1 VEKGTEQRTR
11 VSGSDL
17 ENLEVFYWEQ
27 DFWLGYRRGLNRLQ
41 QGEIFGSDEDHRARL
56 DMPET
61 LQEGLSIHRVAEGVG
76 YCAGYAGLDVLEATE
91 KIRDF
96 MKTLQEKYGSKAK

>member
-1 VEKGTEQRTR
+1 MKKGTEQRTH
-11 VSGSDL
+11 VSAADL
-17 ENLEVFYWEQ
+17 EYLEVLYWEQ

-41 QGEIFGSDEDHRARL
+41 HGKIFGRDEEHRARL

-61 LQEGLSIHRVAEGVG
+61 LQKGLSIHRVAEGVG
-76 YCAGYAGLDVLEATE
+76 YRAGYAGLDVLEATE

-96 MKTLQEKYGSKAK
+96 MKTVQEKYGSKAK